1 MLRQLCPTWPAGTP
15 PVQRHS
21 WMESVQWV
29 RGNALEPRTYEAL
42 LPGALA
48 AISCVGAFGSQEHML
63 QTNGVANVAAI
74 EAAAQAGIP
83 RFVFISAAIPNI
95 PGLEYLLGGYVN
107 GKRMAE
113 EALQSHY
120 PQGGVAL
127 RPGAIYGNRVIS
139 SSLTLP
145 LQYVFQ
151 PLEALLAHLPS
162 RQLSQLPL
170 LGAALTPPVPVQA
183 VARAAVKAAT
193 DSNVAPGILDV
204 WDIQQYKLGAHH
216 ACVVRTYAGEDGVD
230 DSDQA
235 HKGEEGAV
243 VASEVVEARLY
254 DQLVLWVEACS
265 KRALLASL
273 LLGLMVRGWFTRATV
288 LADRREAFEEIP
300 AEDAVIPNL
309 AHAGSSSFFLTSS
322 SFLDKST
329 AKQSSSRRLQ
339 AVLFVSFKPQG
350 HVPEQ

>member
-21 WMESVQWV
+21 WMESVQQLGCSAGAPEAAAAAAVQWV

-74 EAAAQAGIP
+74 EAASQAGIP

-95 PGLEYLLGGYVN
+95 PGLDLARCEHCADFMAAEYLLGGYVN

-170 LGAALTPPVPVQA
+170 LGAALTPPLPVQA

-204 WDIQQYKLGAHH
+204 WDIQQYK
-216 ACVVRTYAGEDGVD
+216 
-230 DSDQA
+230 
-235 HKGEEGAV
+235 
-243 VASEVVEARLY
+243 
-254 DQLVLWVEACS
+254 
-265 KRALLASL
+265 
-273 LLGLMVRGWFTRATV
+273 
-288 LADRREAFEEIP
+288 
-300 AEDAVIPNL
+300 
-309 AHAGSSSFFLTSS
+309 
-322 SFLDKST
+322 
-329 AKQSSSRRLQ
+329 
-339 AVLFVSFKPQG
+339 
-350 HVPEQ
+350 

>member
-1 MLRQLCPTWPAGTP
+1 MSL
-15 PVQRHS
+15 
-21 WMESVQWV
+21 V
-29 RGNALEPRTYEAL
+29 RNVA
-42 LPGALA
+42 
-48 AISCVGAFGSQEHML
+48 

-74 EAAAQAGIP
+74 EAASQAGIP

-170 LGAALTPPVPVQA
+170 LGAALTPPLPVQA

-204 WDIQQYKLGAHH
+204 WDIQQY
-216 ACVVRTYAGEDGVD
+216 
-230 DSDQA
+230 
-235 HKGEEGAV
+235 
-243 VASEVVEARLY
+243 
-254 DQLVLWVEACS
+254 
-265 KRALLASL
+265 
-273 LLGLMVRGWFTRATV
+273 
-288 LADRREAFEEIP
+288 
-300 AEDAVIPNL
+300 
-309 AHAGSSSFFLTSS
+309 
-322 SFLDKST
+322 
-329 AKQSSSRRLQ
+329 
-339 AVLFVSFKPQG
+339 
-350 HVPEQ
+350 